1 MPAECARSK
10 LKSHM
15 AKRLLQKQ
23 SLRTGA
29 ASSAGVFAKTHAH
42 VDLHLDLETV
52 GVVIYTSM
60 RLCAHMFSGSFSV
73 FIWTAIITTA
83 CFTTRAPHPNLQI
96 ECLHLTG

>member
-15 AKRLLQKQ
+15 AKRPLQRQ

-29 ASSAGVFAKTHAH
+29 ASSAGVFASKHSH

-52 GVVIYTSM
+52 GVINYTST
-60 RLCAHMFSGSFSV
+60 RLCAHMFFGSFSV
-73 FIWTAIITTA
+73 FLWTAIITA
-83 CFTTRAPHPNLQI
+83 CFDTRAPHPNLQI

>member
-15 AKRLLQKQ
+15 AKRLPQKQ

-29 ASSAGVFAKTHAH
+29 ASSAGVFASTHAH
-42 VDLHLDLETV
+42 VDLHFDVEIV

-60 RLCAHMFSGSFSV
+60 RLCAHMFFGSFSC
-73 FIWTAIITTA
+73 FNWTAIITA
-83 CFTTRAPHPNLQI
+83 RFTTRASHPNLQI